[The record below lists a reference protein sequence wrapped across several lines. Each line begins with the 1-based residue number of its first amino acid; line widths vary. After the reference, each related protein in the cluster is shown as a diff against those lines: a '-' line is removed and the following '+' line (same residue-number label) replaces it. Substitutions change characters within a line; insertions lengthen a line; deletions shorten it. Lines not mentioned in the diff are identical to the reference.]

1 MTPFVEW
8 SVVALVSVFLFLLT
22 LLCFSLRDFSRRRLQ
37 EVCDESGRSERFSEI
52 LKNYERTLLLSEML
66 LLLSLLA
73 ASSFALR
80 TTYFVDL
87 VFPETVKVVTVA
99 FWLLRMT
106 GITIVIA
113 LTFVVLPWTLSRVI
127 GELFLCRC
135 WPLVRFA
142 SSIAAPVWTFS
153 AQVDR
158 IFHRIFEVPEPDSE
172 DASKLLTEELLTV
185 VDESHREGVIQSNAS
200 NMIHRVV
207 DLQTEDIAAIMT
219 PRTEMVTLNA
229 DTSISD
235 ATDELLENGYSRVP
249 VIDDGIDNI
258 VGILY
263 ARDLLAC
270 AVGQEAETKCVADI
284 TRPVFYVPESQQI
297 GDLLESMRGRKV
309 HMAIV
314 VDEYSGVSGLVTLED
329 VLEEIIGDIADEYD
343 TAEEEL
349 WKEHTDGRTDVDGRF
364 HLDDL
369 NREFH
374 YELPEDEEYDT
385 IGGFMLSR
393 FGRIPDAGEEHVW
406 EGLKFTVLRAGERR
420 IDRVRIERLDA
431 SDSEVVKE

>member
-1 MTPFVEW
+1 MIPFVEW
-8 SVVALVSVFLFLLT
+8 SIAALVGVFLFLLT
-22 LLCFSLRDFSRRRLQ
+22 LLCFSLRDFSRHRLQ
-37 EVCDESGRSERFSEI
+37 EVCEEHGRPERFSEI
-52 LKNYERTLLLSEML
+52 LQNYERTLLLSEML
-66 LLLSLLA
+66 LLLSLLTA
-73 ASSFALR
+73 ATFAFR
-80 TTYFVDL
+80 TAYFDDL
-87 VFPETVKVVTVA
+87 TFPTTLNFGSIA
-99 FWLLRMT
+99 FWLLQMT
-106 GITIVIA
+106 GVIVVIA

-127 GELFLCRC
+127 GESFLCRG

-142 SSIAAPVWTFS
+142 SSLASPIWQFS
-153 AQVDR
+153 SQMDR
-158 IFHRIFEVPEPDSE
+158 IFHRIFDVPEPDSE
-172 DASKLLTEELLTV
+172 DASRLLTEELLTV
-185 VDESHREGVIQSNAS
+185 VDESQREGVIQSNAS

-207 DLQTEDIAAIMT
+207 DLQTEDVAAIMT

-229 DTSISD
+229 DTSIKE
-235 ATDELLENGYSRVP
+235 ATDELIENGYSRVP

-270 AVGQEAETKCVADI
+270 AISEDTDQKCVGDI
-284 TRPVFYVPESQQI
+284 ARPVFYVPESQQI

-369 NREFH
+369 NREFD

-406 EGLKFTVLRAGERR
+406 EGLKFTVLKAGERR
-420 IDRVRIERLDA
+420 VDRVRIERVNVE
-431 SDSEVVKE
+431 SSEMGTD